1 MFKKVEN
8 SFSVFGIQTN
18 KLYLQP
24 VFIREKEMSARSEVI
39 FDRNVVEF
47 VTVAAEFC
55 GYLERSEGV
64 SRNEFVDTLLKLL
77 PLLYLKGTML
87 PASSLIDEE
96 EGLERFV
103 TEDEYEVL
111 RLTLADVM
119 GRRDDYLDVFV
130 ADMKYSDTP
139 IRKTISEDLAD
150 IWQDIKNFVCLFKT
164 GVNQTMNDALV
175 ECRENYAT
183 YWGQTL
189 VNTLRALHEVKYN
202 LDDEDIEE

>member
-1 MFKKVEN
+1 M
-8 SFSVFGIQTN
+8 T
-18 KLYLQP
+18 
-24 VFIREKEMSARSEVI
+24 MRSDII

-64 SRNEFVDTLLKLL
+64 SRCEFTDTLLKLL
-77 PLLYLKGTML
+77 PLLYLKGIML
-87 PASSLIDEE
+87 PECKRIDEE
-96 EGLERFV
+96 DELEHFV

-111 RLTLADVM
+111 RLTMADVM
-119 GRRDDYLDVFV
+119 GSLDDYLDVFV
-130 ADMKYSDTP
+130 ADMKYSDIP

-150 IWQDIKNFVCLFKT
+150 IWQDIKNFICLFRT

-175 ECRENYAT
+175 ECRENFAN

-189 VNTLRALHEVKYN
+189 VNMLRALHEVKYN
-202 LDDEDIEE
+202 LDEDEKTEA